1 MHASSSRAGSSATP
15 SPRTPARAGRDV
27 VRFEIPAYADVDAFC
42 ERIRARWPGTRRRGD
57 DDVWLV
63 SARVRRS
70 RNDLARLLRDVE
82 AYVAE
87 TGLLAI
93 RYHVDG
99 RAYVMTAALAVSA

>member
-1 MHASSSRAGSSATP
+1 MDETLIQIS
-15 SPRTPARAGRDV
+15 DV
-27 VRFEIPAYADVDAFC
+27 VRFEVPGYADVDAFC
-42 ERIRARWPGTRRRGD
+42 ERIRARWPGTKKRGV

-70 RNDLARLLRDVE
+70 KKDLALLLREVE
-82 AYVAE
+82 AYVAD

-99 RAYVMTAALAVSA
+99 RAYVMAATVAEHAASA